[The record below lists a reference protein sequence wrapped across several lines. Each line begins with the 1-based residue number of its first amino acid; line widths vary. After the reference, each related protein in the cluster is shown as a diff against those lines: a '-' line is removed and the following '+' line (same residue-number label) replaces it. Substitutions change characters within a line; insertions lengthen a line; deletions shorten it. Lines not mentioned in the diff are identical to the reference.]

1 MVILLHP
8 PPLDFFFFLRNS
20 SMFVLCQC
28 VNVQCCNSNW
38 CTVCKL
44 CYLCV
49 RYWWYKR
56 ELRVCRGE
64 IFKFCITLVICA
76 AIFLWSPYFLLL
88 VMLNPTLNLL
98 PLPLVLAASSY
109 YCVVAVYFVVVEVT
123 LLRVVGVS
131 FLFCVFTLCLWFV
144 GHHIFWFLFFIFY
157 FILVLMVNEGKG
169 IGWLLQKWRIVIVCV
184 TAHSFPSHFLM
195 VEAVP
200 LSFCNSPTT
209 RMVSLF
215 VATLWITALS
225 SSSDGPTSKKY
236 IIWMMLVYVNLR
248 VLMEMGSNGAISGI
262 RRT

>member
-1 MVILLHP
+1 MVILLHHH
-8 PPLDFFFFLRNS
+8 PPLDFFFFLWNT

-44 CYLCV
+44 CYLCE

-56 ELRVCRGE
+56 ELRVCRRE

-98 PLPLVLAASSY
+98 PLPLVLAASTY

-144 GHHIFWFLFFIFY
+144 GHHIFWLLFFIFSY
-157 FILVLMVNEGKG
+157 IGFDGEWGK
-169 IGWLLQKWRIVIVCV
+169 RNRV
-184 TAHSFPSHFLM
+184 TFTKMEDSYSL
-195 VEAVP
+195 
-200 LSFCNSPTT
+200 CNSP
-209 RMVSLF
+209 LIF
-215 VATLWITALS
+215 
-225 SSSDGPTSKKY
+225 
-236 IIWMMLVYVNLR
+236 
-248 VLMEMGSNGAISGI
+248 
-262 RRT
+262 